1 MHSKRQIEYAIL
13 QVTYKNLLGGA
24 ALAIKKVRFRNG
36 ARNRVIETGL
46 QIPLGKVKNSYH
58 HTLQTTIISI

>member
-36 ARNRVIETGL
+36 ARNRGIETGP
-46 QIPLGKVKNSYH
+46 QIPLGYVSIILLRSYIMIV
-58 HTLQTTIISI
+58 LC

>member
-36 ARNRVIETGL
+36 ARNREIETGP
-46 QIPLGKVKNSYH
+46 QIPLGYV
-58 HTLQTTIISI
+58 

>member
-36 ARNRVIETGL
+36 ARNRAIETGL
-46 QIPLGKVKNSYH
+46 QIPLGKDLLRIVILEN
-58 HTLQTTIISI
+58 